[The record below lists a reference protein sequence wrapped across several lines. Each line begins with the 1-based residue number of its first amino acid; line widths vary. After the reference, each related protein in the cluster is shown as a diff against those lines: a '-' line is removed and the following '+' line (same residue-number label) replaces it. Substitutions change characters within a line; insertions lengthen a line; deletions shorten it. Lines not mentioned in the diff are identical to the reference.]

1 MAPWRFCPRYL
12 EEFCTRKTATIRVCQ
27 FRQLIDLRLTARRNW
42 IESDHAALKQRLR
55 PMRSFRTSAGTKA
68 TLAGIEIF
76 RTIRNGQLENSKVGV
91 GNEIVFVANFFPDA
105 A

>member
-1 MAPWRFCPRYL
+1 MAPWRFCPGYL
-12 EEFCTRKTATIRVCQ
+12 EEFCTRKTATIRVSQ
-27 FRQLIDLRLTARRNW
+27 FRQLIDLRLTARRNR

-55 PMRSFRTSAGTKA
+55 PMRSFRTLSGAKA
-68 TLAGIEIF
+68 TLAEIETF